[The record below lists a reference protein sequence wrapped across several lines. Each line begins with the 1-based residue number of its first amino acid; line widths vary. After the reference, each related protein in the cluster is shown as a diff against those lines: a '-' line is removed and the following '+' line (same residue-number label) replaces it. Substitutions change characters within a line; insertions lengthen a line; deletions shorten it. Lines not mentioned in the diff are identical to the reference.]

1 VSRLGA
7 GERSGP
13 ASAAGGA
20 GGRVVIVTGAGQGL
34 GREHALAFGRHGARV
49 VVNDLGA
56 AAAQVAAEIRAAGGT
71 AVASAGDVSD
81 WAYAETLVHKAV
93 AEFGTLDALVNNA
106 GVNRDRMLA
115 TMSED
120 DWDTVLRVDLK
131 GHAAPIRHAAGYWRE
146 RSKRGEPVAGRI
158 VNTSSGAGLM
168 GSIGQ
173 GNYAAAKAGIA
184 ALTVVAAAEFARYGV
199 TVNAIA
205 PSARTAMTEAVFA
218 ARMLPP
224 AAGFDAMHPGNV
236 SPLVVWLAGAES
248 GGVTGRVF
256 EVEGGAVGVADGWQH
271 GPSIDKGARWE
282 SVELAGPIHE
292 LLARAPAPALVY
304 GA

>member
-1 VSRLGA
+1 MN
-7 GERSGP
+7 
-13 ASAAGGA
+13 GG

-34 GREHALAFGRHGARV
+34 GREHALAFGRHGDRV

-56 AAAQVAAEIRAAGGT
+56 AAEAVAAEIRAAGGT

-81 WAYAETLVHKAV
+81 WAYAEALVHKAV

-120 DWDTVLRVDLK
+120 DWDTVLRIDLK

-146 RSKRGEPVAGRI
+146 RGKRGEPVAGRI

-168 GSIGQ
+168 GSVGQ

-184 ALTVVAAAEFARYGV
+184 ALTVVAAVELARYGV

-224 AAGFDAMHPGNV
+224 ATGFDAMHPGNV

-248 GGVTGRVF
+248 GDVTGRVF
-256 EVEGGAVGVADGWQH
+256 EVEGGVVAVADGWQH
-271 GPSIDKGARWE
+271 GPSVDKGARWE
-282 SVELAGPIHE
+282 PAELAAPIRE
-292 LLARAPAPALVY
+292 LLTRAPTPAPVY
-304 GA
+304 GT